1 MTIDDVQR
9 LGIHESVD
17 AVFPPARLEAALSGL
32 DADVEIVG
40 DDPDRVAECDGL
52 VTFAHRDYFV
62 GAVEWLHTIQAGY
75 DRFPLDTFEREG
87 IALTNS
93 TGIHGE
99 SVGETATGY
108 MLALARRLHTF
119 IENQHERAWDRP
131 DWDEAFTIAGESLC
145 VVGLGTLGRGV
156 AERADALGM
165 DVSGVKRTPEPVP
178 GVEHVYANDDLHE
191 AITGAKFVALT
202 VPLTEE
208 THNLVGET
216 ELAAMDDDA
225 YLINVAR
232 GGVVDQDALVDA
244 LERGEI
250 AGAALDVFEAEP
262 LPEDS
267 PLWDMD
273 EGIVT
278 PHAAAATRDYF
289 RDIAELVRE
298 NVGRI
303 ERGEDLQ
310 NRVA

>member
-1 MTIDDVQR
+1 MPIEDVQR
-9 LGIHESVD
+9 VGVHESVS
-17 AVFPPARLEAALSGL
+17 AIFPPNRLEAALSEL
-32 DADVEIVG
+32 DAEVEVVG
-40 DDPDRVAECDGL
+40 DEPNRVADCDGL

-62 GAVEWLHTIQAGY
+62 GAVEWIHTVQAGY
-75 DRFPLDTFEREG
+75 DRFPLDTFEDEG

-93 TGIHGE
+93 TGIHGD

-108 MLALARRLHTF
+108 MLALARRLHAF
-119 IENQHERAWDRP
+119 IGNQRESEWDQP
-131 DWDEAFTIAGESLC
+131 EWDQPFTIAGESLC
-145 VVGLGTLGRGV
+145 VVGLGTLGRGI

-178 GVEHVYANDDLHE
+178 GVEHVYANDELRE
-191 AITGAKFVALT
+191 AIEGATFVALT

-208 THNLVGET
+208 TRNLVGEA
-216 ELAAMDDDA
+216 ELDAMADDA

-244 LERGEI
+244 LETGEI
-250 AGAALDVFEAEP
+250 AGAALDVFEEEP

-267 PLWDMD
+267 PLWAMD
-273 EGIVT
+273 EVIVT

-289 RDIAELVRE
+289 REIADLVRE

-303 ERGEDLQ
+303 ERGEELH
-310 NRVA
+310 NRVV